1 MYQTDLEE
9 AKASEQSPK
18 SLFGN
23 LRAACESGWDFSSRW
38 LENRQPR
45 YNKYLEIIP
54 IDLNC
59 LLYELERTLSDAAQL
74 KGDRESAKKYNNLA
88 QERKTAIQTIFEC

>member
-45 YNKYLEIIP
+45 YNKYPRNHSNRFKLFVI
-54 IDLNC
+54 
-59 LLYELERTLSDAAQL
+59 
-74 KGDRESAKKYNNLA
+74 
-88 QERKTAIQTIFEC
+88 